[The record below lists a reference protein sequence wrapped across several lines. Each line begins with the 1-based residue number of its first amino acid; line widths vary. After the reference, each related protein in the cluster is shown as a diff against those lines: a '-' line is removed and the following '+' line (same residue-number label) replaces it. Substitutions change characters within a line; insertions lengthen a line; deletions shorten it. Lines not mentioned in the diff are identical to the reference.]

1 MKLSLK
7 KSLAITL
14 ALASIGSFN
23 LSNANAMTNQSAYSI
38 PTVQAKTNLYS
49 NYLTSENWQENTKNT
64 LNEFLQTYGKNSANY
79 SKENRP
85 YAVFDF
91 DNTTSIMDIEEQLA
105 IWQIDHLAFAVTPE
119 QLSEVLKTGIPQDRL
134 TATYGANAGEG
145 TQIKIIDVIDDAVA
159 AYTKL
164 YNASYVSTTSSQ
176 LPNNI
181 KNSDDFKE
189 FSSKMRWLYD
199 AISENMDTSISYP
212 WITYWFTGMTP
223 DEVYNLAYACDTYY
237 SNPQQG
243 QTWTKGSYNGPTNYK
258 SKAGSVNI
266 SYNLGLTVS
275 PEIKELYSALDKN
288 GIDTWINSAS
298 QIDVVRA
305 AVDFFQ
311 VPGVDGI
318 VAMTNKLDD
327 NGRYINEYN
336 YDLHA
341 QTQGVGKSL
350 TIDKVIAPK
359 YNGHGPIFTAMDS
372 QGDFNFCTEYKD
384 TKAVLILNRIRT
396 DDAAICAGIAQYQEQ
411 NNIGL
416 KEANLT
422 GNTKYLLQ
430 GRNENTGKLWNSYET
445 LRLGKTSN
453 AYLSDKALKVIDE
466 LNQNK
471 PINEVISENTSLKDY
486 QGYKTR

>member
-1 MKLSLK
+1 MKLSFK
-7 KSLAITL
+7 KSLQITL
-14 ALASIGSFN
+14 ALATFGSFSLGN
-23 LSNANAMTNQSAYSI
+23 LPAMAAQAPYATPAMQTNAN
-38 PTVQAKTNLYS
+38 LYATS
-49 NYLTSENWQENTKNT
+49 LTSPNWQENTKNT
-64 LNEFLQTYGKNSANY
+64 LNEFLQTYGKDSENY
-79 SKENRP
+79 SSTNRP

-91 DNTTSIMDIEEQLA
+91 DNTTSILDVEEQLA
-105 IWQIDHLAFAVTPE
+105 VWQLDHLAFAVTPE
-119 QLSEVLKTGIPQDRL
+119 ELSTVLKTGIPQDKL
-134 TATYGANAGEG
+134 SATFGADAGEG
-145 TQIKIIDVIDDAVA
+145 TQVKIIDVIDDAVA

-164 YNASYVSTTSSQ
+164 YNNGYVTTKGSQ
-176 LPNNI
+176 LSDEV

-199 AISENMDTSISYP
+199 AISENMDTSVSYP

-223 DEVYNLAYACDTYY
+223 DEVYQLAYDCDTYY
-237 SNPQQG
+237 SDPQKG
-243 QTWTKGSYNGPTNYK
+243 QTWAKGSYVGPTNYASK
-258 SKAGSVNI
+258 SGSVKI
-266 SYNLGLTVS
+266 SYNIGLTVS

-288 GIDTWINSAS
+288 GIDTWVNSAS

-305 AVDFFQ
+305 AVDVFN

-318 VAMTNKLDD
+318 VAMTNKLDKD
-327 NGRYINEYN
+327 GKYTNEYN

-359 YNGHGPIFTAMDS
+359 YNGHGPIFAAMDS

-411 NNIGL
+411 HNIGL

-422 GNTKYLLQ
+422 GNTKYILQ
-430 GRNENTGKLWNSYET
+430 GRNENVGQLWNSYET

-453 AYLSDKALKVIDE
+453 GLLSDKALIVVDE
-466 LNQNK
+466 LNNNK
-471 PINEVISENTSLKDY
+471 SISDVIKENTSLKDY